1 MVNGLILHMM
11 RWYVCRCCRCH
22 AGIFNLSRSIT
33 ISMFMELDIMI
44 DWLMNIRSGLLQSM
58 LRNKCRSI
66 HANLNILTSD
76 IC

>member
-1 MVNGLILHMM
+1 
-11 RWYVCRCCRCH
+11 
-22 AGIFNLSRSIT
+22 
-33 ISMFMELDIMI
+33 MFMELDIMI